1 MQLADSHPSLG
12 RLTLALVAALAIV
25 LSLAGPIVVRA
36 ATAPPPVITNLPLH
50 AAFTPNDPLFNLQWG
65 LNSIDA
71 PSAWNVRLGD
81 RSVIVAVVDTG
92 VWYTDSDIAPNIWN
106 NTDGSHGWNFI
117 QNNNDPLDSDAQG
130 YTYHGTGV
138 AAVIGAATNNNN
150 LMAGV
155 AQTSIMALEALGP
168 NGEGSSYNTSLAI
181 RWAVDHGARIINLS
195 LGTNT
200 TLAGPTDIEL
210 AINYAWGKGA
220 LIVAA
225 AGNSGSSTL
234 DYPASLPNVVSVA
247 AVSQTLAR
255 ASFSNYGTGLSIS
268 APGVQILTLCPNC
281 PPAIGPFHSLDG
293 TSLAAPFVSGV
304 AALILANDPTL
315 SNVELWNVLNRTAV
329 PQGGTGYNTNY
340 GWGVVNAWNA
350 INALNK
356 PFISVNSFPHA
367 VSRGSTFSIG
377 WSIIGPTGLAVTD
390 THVVF
395 GPDAASLNSSSP
407 AQTGLTGED
416 FSTASIAMP
425 QTGSGLAFKIVAKV
439 NGTDYES
446 PLQTIAASNLPDF
459 LFVLYQFLS
468 SNLLYLALFILVL
481 AAIVAFVPQRRAR
494 ARRTALYRQ
503 QTAYPPTY
511 RYAAPPPGP
520 PPGPPAAAPPPT
532 ASVQAAATPPPI
544 EFVKPAP
551 PPAPVAAPKKRC
563 ANCGTLV
570 NAENMFCFYCGAPFR

>member
-1 MQLADSHPSLG
+1 
-12 RLTLALVAALAIV
+12 
-25 LSLAGPIVVRA
+25 
-36 ATAPPPVITNLPLH
+36 
-50 AAFTPNDPLFNLQWG
+50 
-65 LNSIDA
+65 
-71 PSAWNVRLGD
+71 
-81 RSVIVAVVDTG
+81 
-92 VWYTDSDIAPNIWN
+92 
-106 NTDGSHGWNFI
+106 
-117 QNNNDPLDSDAQG
+117 
-130 YTYHGTGV
+130 
-138 AAVIGAATNNNN
+138 
-150 LMAGV
+150 
-155 AQTSIMALEALGP
+155 
-168 NGEGSSYNTSLAI
+168 
-181 RWAVDHGARIINLS
+181 
-195 LGTNT
+195 
-200 TLAGPTDIEL
+200 
-210 AINYAWGKGA
+210 
-220 LIVAA
+220 
-225 AGNSGSSTL
+225 
-234 DYPASLPNVVSVA
+234 
-247 AVSQTLAR
+247 
-255 ASFSNYGTGLSIS
+255 
-268 APGVQILTLCPNC
+268 
-281 PPAIGPFHSLDG
+281 
-293 TSLAAPFVSGV
+293 
-304 AALILANDPTL
+304 
-315 SNVELWNVLNRTAV
+315 VELWNVLNRTAV